1 MSKISELS
9 DGSSLQSTD
18 SLIAVRSGGNVRV
31 KADGALTLTTV
42 TANSLDI
49 SGDIDVDGTTNLDA
63 VDIDGAV
70 QIDGTV
76 TVGADDTGYDV
87 KFFGSTASAYMLWD
101 ESADDLILA
110 GAAKLGVGTAPDARL
125 HVQENGEPGGDGTL
139 ILEANSSSRQLQF
152 TPPSNAANGSINIK
166 GGNLVIKDDGTEI
179 ARFQGSTSFNLNGK
193 LQLYTTDDQA
203 NYYAFYT
210 HTDDTLRINY
220 NNAGNDEFL
229 MTSGGNLSTIGTITA
244 SQSNSDIR
252 LKENIQVIPD
262 AVSKV
267 KSLRGV
273 TFNFKESGEEGTGLI
288 AQEVQE
294 VLPEAV
300 YTPPPRNEGDDFL
313 ALHYGNTVGLL
324 VEAIKEQQAQI
335 EALIKRIEGMED

>member
-87 KFFGSTASAYMLWD
+87 KFFGSTASAYMHWD
-101 ESADDLILA
+101 ESTDDLILA

-193 LQLYTTDDQA
+193 LHLYTTDDQA
-203 NYYAFYT
+203 NYYALYT
-210 HTDDTLRINY
+210 HTDDKFRINY
-220 NNAGNDEFL
+220 NNAGGDEFIL
-229 MTSGGNLSTIGTITA
+229 DSSGNLTITGA
-244 SQSNSDIR
+244 LTDSSDER
-252 LKENIQVIPD
+252 LKENIKLIPD

-267 KSLRGV
+267 QALRGV
-273 TFNFKESGEEGTGLI
+273 TYTRKDTGEKSTGLI
-288 AQEVQE
+288 AQDVAP
-294 VLPEAV
+294 VLPELV
-300 YTPPPRNEGDDFL
+300 DDSGDFL
-313 ALHYGNTVGLL
+313 ALRYARTVGLL
-324 VEAIKEQQAQI
+324 VEAIKQQQI
-335 EALIKRIEGMED
+335 QIDELKSEIETLKA